1 MLIIVLWMSGHPG
14 NRCQWKTKALTA
26 AAHLAVAR
34 SQKIGNGISGLPM
47 KKRSHC
53 IVTAAPF
60 SCMLDCVGMKQAIH
74 GIMKALKNQK
84 I

>member
-1 MLIIVLWMSGHPG
+1 
-14 NRCQWKTKALTA
+14 
-26 AAHLAVAR
+26 
-34 SQKIGNGISGLPM
+34 M